1 MESFIFRNLEAELAR
16 AGISKSTLAR
26 VLSVSVSTL
35 YAKLRGEREF
45 KLEEMERIRSYLE
58 RETGS
63 ELTIDY
69 IFDKTVK
76 KVSSF

>member
-16 AGISKSTLAR
+16 AGISKNTLAR

-69 IFDKTVK
+69 IFDKSVK

>member
-16 AGISKSTLAR
+16 AGISKITLAR

>member
-16 AGISKSTLAR
+16 AGISKITLAR

-69 IFDKTVK
+69 IFDKSVK

>member
-16 AGISKSTLAR
+16 AGISKITLAR

-69 IFDKTVK
+69 IFDKTIK